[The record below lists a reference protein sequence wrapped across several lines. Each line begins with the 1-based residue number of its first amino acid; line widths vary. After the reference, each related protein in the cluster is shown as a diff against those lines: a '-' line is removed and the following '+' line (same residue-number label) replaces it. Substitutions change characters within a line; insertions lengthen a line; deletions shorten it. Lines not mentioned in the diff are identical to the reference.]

1 MIDQELIDRI
11 NFLANKKKTV
21 GLTEDELKE
30 QEELRKEYLRL
41 FREGFRQRLES
52 IKITKEYN
60 ENEDNKWN

>member
-60 ENEDNKWN
+60 ENEDNK